1 MVKITNNINTFEVS
15 NGAYESIFKAQGYT
29 KVVEETAEIEGQ
41 LGMEDSAPVLTEDEQ
56 FLSEIVEKPLS
67 QWSKAEVKK
76 YADLKGIDMSGVSTV
91 AEAKELIKPT
101 IS

>member
-29 KVVEETAEIEGQ
+29 KIEEEAPEIEGQ
-41 LGMEDSAPVLTEDEQ
+41 LGMEDSVPAMSEDEK
-56 FLSEIVEKPLS
+56 FLSDIVEKPLS

>member
-29 KVVEETAEIEGQ
+29 KVVEETPEIEGQ
-41 LGMEDSAPVLTEDEQ
+41 LGMEDSVPDMTEDEK